1 MGNRSVLTYFIYILG
16 ASLLFFCVAT
26 AGSAAADTFV
36 FGKRFGDHTYAGPF
50 NLSKQTDQ
58 EAEVKLRSELLGM
71 QDKLQADLVYQDTTF
86 QMPTEL
92 VEYNPAATVEQAQS
106 ESENSLVAT
115 VSEDGLRTLLSQEL
129 PMLTISD
136 SEIASIAAGI
146 SKKLETGI
154 MPQSVT
160 LTDYLESSQPTTEI
174 ATSSVAV
181 NGFTR
186 PMLDVLEELDGFQM
200 KPKTPFSLL
209 TFIDEVQPGLLEE
222 DEQTILAS
230 ALYSAALQTNFWV
243 EDRTVRRA
251 LTEAVQ
257 PGFEAA
263 INPNLGLDYVM
274 TNPNDTSYTVH
285 ANWKDGSLN
294 VSIEGLPLRYE
305 YEPYVAETNKFKPKT
320 VVQYSEDLLT
330 GQVVV
335 AEPGKDGFEI
345 IVQRRIYEDGAL
357 LSTEPVSEDFYPPVS
372 RVEQLPLIAP
382 ESSSNNDGQPS
393 DSSGNSGPND
403 SNNSSGS
410 GSSPIA
416 DGTNSNDDNSSSDN
430 NSPDGTNSNGNDS
443 SNNNSQN
450 GSGGTNNSNS
460 NGTNGSNTNKP
471 SQNGGNSNGDSTAN
485 PDKKEPVY
493 DKGGQLVE

>member
-1 MGNRSVLTYFIYILG
+1 MGNRSVLTYYIYILG
-16 ASLLFFCVAT
+16 ASLLFFGIAT
-26 AGSAAADTFV
+26 VGSAAADTFV
-36 FGKRFGDHTYAGPF
+36 FGKRFGEHTYAGPF
-50 NLSKQTDQ
+50 NLSKQTEQ
-58 EAEVKLRSELLGM
+58 EAEVKLHSELLGM
-71 QDKLQADLVYQDTTF
+71 QEKLQTDLVYQDAKF
-86 QMPTEL
+86 QLPAEL
-92 VEYNPAATVEQAQS
+92 VKYNPTATVEQARS

-136 SEIASIAAGI
+136 SEIASIASGI
-146 SKKLETGI
+146 SEKLETGI

-160 LTDYLESSQPTTEI
+160 LTDYLESSQPTVEI
-174 ATSSVAV
+174 ATASIAV

-186 PMLDVLEELDGFQM
+186 PMLDVLEELDGFDM
-200 KPKTPFSLL
+200 EPKQPFSLL
-209 TFIDEVQPGLLEE
+209 TFLDEVQPGLLED

-251 LTEAVQ
+251 LVEAVQ

-263 INPNLGLDYVM
+263 INPKLGLDYVM

-285 ANWKDGSLN
+285 ANWKEGSLN

-305 YEPYVAETNKFKPKT
+305 YEPYVAETNTFKPKT

-335 AEPGKDGFEI
+335 AEPGKDGFQV

-357 LSTEPVSEDFYPPVS
+357 LTTEQVSEDFYPPVS
-372 RVEQLPLIAP
+372 RVEQHPLRAP
-382 ESSSNNDGQPS
+382 ESSGNNNGQTN
-393 DSSGNSGPND
+393 DSSGNTGTND
-403 SNNSSGS
+403 SS
-410 GSSPIA
+410 
-416 DGTNSNDDNSSSDN
+416 NSNGSNASQN
-430 NSPDGTNSNGNDS
+430 TDGTNSNGNNSS
-443 SNNNSQN
+443 SNNNSQG
-450 GSGGTNNSNS
+450 GSDGKNNSNS
-460 NGTNGSNTNKP
+460 NGNNGSNTNKP
-471 SQNGGNSNGDSTAN
+471 SQNGGDATAN
-485 PDKKEPVY
+485 PDEKEPVY

>member
-16 ASLLFFCVAT
+16 ASLLFFGIAT
-26 AGSAAADTFV
+26 VGSAAADTFV
-36 FGKRFGDHTYAGPF
+36 FGKRFGEHTYAGPF
-50 NLSKQTDQ
+50 NLSKQTEQ
-58 EAEVKLRSELLGM
+58 EAEVKLHSELLGM
-71 QDKLQADLVYQDTTF
+71 QEKLQTDLVYQDAKF
-86 QMPTEL
+86 QLPAEL
-92 VEYNPAATVEQAQS
+92 VKYNPTATVEQARS

-136 SEIASIAAGI
+136 SEIASIASGI
-146 SKKLETGI
+146 SEKLETGI

-160 LTDYLESSQPTTEI
+160 LTDYLESSQPTVEI
-174 ATSSVAV
+174 ATASISV

-186 PMLDVLEELDGFQM
+186 PMLDVLKELDGFNM
-200 KPKTPFSLL
+200 KPKQPFSLL
-209 TFIDEVQPGLLEE
+209 TFLDEVQPGLLEE

-251 LTEAVQ
+251 LIEAVQ

-263 INPNLGLDYVM
+263 INPKLGLDYVM
-274 TNPNDTSYTVH
+274 TNPNDTTYTVH
-285 ANWKDGSLN
+285 ANWKEGSLN

-305 YEPYVAETNKFKPKT
+305 YEPYVAETNVFKPKT

-335 AEPGKDGFEI
+335 EPGKDGFEV

-357 LSTEPVSEDFYPPVS
+357 LTTEQVSEDFYPPVS
-372 RVEQLPLIAP
+372 RVEQHPLRAP
-382 ESSSNNDGQPS
+382 ESSGNNNGQTN
-393 DSSGNSGPND
+393 DSSGNTGTND
-403 SNNSSGS
+403 SS
-410 GSSPIA
+410 
-416 DGTNSNDDNSSSDN
+416 NSNGSNASQN
-430 NSPDGTNSNGNDS
+430 TDGTNSNGNNSS
-443 SNNNSQN
+443 SNNNSQG
-450 GSGGTNNSNS
+450 GSDGKNNSNS
-460 NGTNGSNTNKP
+460 NGNNGSNTNKP
-471 SQNGGNSNGDSTAN
+471 SQNGGDATAN
-485 PDKKEPVY
+485 PDEKEPVY